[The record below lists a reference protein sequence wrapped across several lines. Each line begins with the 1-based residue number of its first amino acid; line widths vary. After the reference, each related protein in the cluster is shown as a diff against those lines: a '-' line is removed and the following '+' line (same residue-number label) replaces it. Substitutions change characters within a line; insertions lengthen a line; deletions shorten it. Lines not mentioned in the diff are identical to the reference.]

1 MSPDLAPPQGLH
13 DLVGAFAGT
22 ARAVVDLARTCSSD
36 DLARPTDC
44 PGWTVHDQISHVVG
58 VEAWLAGHRDPRV
71 EIPPYEHIRNGLG
84 KKVEYAVEVRRG
96 RTGPEVLAE
105 LESVLAQRLSTLGD
119 PSLTDTS
126 VIEGPFGPDQA
137 ATVVLLRTFDVW
149 THEQDIRCALGRP
162 GNLDSPAAAVCV
174 STIMGRLPKLIARG
188 AALEPGTTVVI
199 DVTGPGPVAA
209 RQGVRVELDEQGQAR
224 GHAVPTVPTAPAVPG
239 VSAVPGVPTAPTAPT
254 APADE
259 SNVTADRAPG
269 SSQLE
274 PLVTISLSAEAFTRH
289 AAGRRSVSDTA
300 YDVVGDADIARSVL
314 EAMVV
319 TH

>member
-13 DLVGAFAGT
+13 DLVEAFTGT
-22 ARAVVDLARTCSSD
+22 ARAVVDLARDCSSD

-71 EIPPYEHIRNGLG
+71 ETPPYEHIRNALG

-105 LESVLAQRLSTLGD
+105 LESVLAQRLSTLRD
-119 PSLTDTS
+119 PTLTDTS
-126 VIEGPFGPDQA
+126 VIDGPFGPDQA

-149 THEQDIRCALGRP
+149 MHEQDIRCALGRP

-174 STIMGRLPKLIARG
+174 STIMLQLPKLIARG

-199 DVTGPGPVAA
+199 DVTGPGSVTA

-224 GHAVPTVPTAPAVPG
+224 GHAVPTVPTGEA
-239 VSAVPGVPTAPTAPT
+239 
-254 APADE
+254 
-259 SNVTADRAPG
+259 NVTGDRAQA
-269 SSQLE
+269 SSRLDPPQD
-274 PLVTISLSAEAFTRH
+274 PQVSISLSTQAFTRR
-289 AAGRRSVSDTA
+289 AAGRRPVSDTA
-300 YDVVGDADIARSVL
+300 YDLVGDANIARRVL